1 MTSVAVWGSKQHNS
15 EGTIRGK
22 RHSWLRGFPKTGYY
36 GEHPLQG
43 ARCWCWWWSWWWW
56 WSLWWSWRWCCSWY
70 DGRFGLWVYN
80 NEEVQLFYLYYCI
93 FRKRMRNLYPMKK
106 YWCQVQVSWL
116 RLPRP
121 SAPPTSLPELLT
133 VTLLMY
139 KGCAENQCNCIFP
152 PFWWNRRW
160 WRLSTQ
166 VGEATYSQSSHISSS
181 FLYPNNWRL
190 ALAQLKPQDGGLE
203 ESRSL
208 QLRSLLD
215 GWSDHLQVRTS
226 VNLLPIL
233 PWPWCFSFVLF
244 F

>member
-1 MTSVAVWGSKQHNS
+1 MLMVVMMMTIIMVVMV
-15 EGTIRGK
+15 
-22 RHSWLRGFPKTGYY
+22 
-36 GEHPLQG
+36 
-43 ARCWCWWWSWWWW
+43 
-56 WSLWWSWRWCCSWY
+56 
-70 DGRFGLWVYN
+70 VYE
-80 NEEVQLFYLYYCI
+80 NEEVHLFYYCI
-93 FRKRMRNLYPMKK
+93 FRKQMRNLYSMKK

-133 VTLLMY
+133 VTLLY
-139 KGCAENQCNCIFP
+139 KGCAENRCNCIVPLF
-152 PFWWNRRW
+152 FLWYHRW
-160 WRLSTQ
+160 CWLFTQ

>member
-1 MTSVAVWGSKQHNS
+1 MWVMAVV
-15 EGTIRGK
+15 
-22 RHSWLRGFPKTGYY
+22 LFMM
-36 GEHPLQG
+36 
-43 ARCWCWWWSWWWW
+43 WWSFW
-56 WSLWWSWRWCCSWY
+56 LV
-70 DGRFGLWVYN
+70 VYN
-80 NEEVQLFYLYYCI
+80 NEEVQLFYYCI
-93 FRKRMRNLYPMKK
+93 FQKQMRNLYPMFL
-106 YWCQVQVSWL
+106 CQVQVSWL

-133 VTLLMY
+133 VTLLY

-152 PFWWNRRW
+152 PFLWNRRW
-160 WRLSTQ
+160 CWLFTQ

-208 QLRSLLD
+208 QLRWFLD
-215 GWSDHLQVRTS
+215 GWPDHLQVRTS

-233 PWPWCFSFVLF
+233 PWPWWITCFSSTLVF
-244 F
+244 